1 MATFE
6 SLFGNLPIE
15 HRPVTKAVLSPKQK
29 VLNKLD
35 VDMKEL
41 DNASDEDDLGYGTA
55 LFPHTN
61 KKEEVVVG
69 RMKSWSGSV
78 GGDGK
83 REVRMVL
90 GTSIV
95 FFDNK
100 RVEIRVE
107 NTVEAVKKGM
117 NTLRKA
123 AEGISESEWETV
135 ALEMAKSN
143 QKKREKKEANKRK

>member
-69 RMKSWSGSV
+69 
-78 GGDGK
+78 
-83 REVRMVL
+83 
-90 GTSIV
+90 TSIV